1 MKGVSVTRLITP
13 HDAPALAR
21 LVRANREFLAPWE
34 PVRGEDYFTEDGQRA
49 DILGSLAQYAQG
61 VKVPHVIVRESGGI
75 AGRITLN
82 TVVRGAFQSAS
93 VGYWLG
99 AADNGRGLATAAVRD
114 MIKLAFQDL
123 GLHRL
128 EAGTLVDNVR
138 SQRVLERSGFVRFG
152 LAPEYLEIAGR
163 WQDHVLYQLLN
174 SGPG

>member
-21 LVRANREFLAPWE
+21 LVRANREFLAPRE

-128 EAGTLVDNVR
+128 EAGPGWTT
-138 SQRVLERSGFVRFG
+138 SGRSGSWSVAASPLG
-152 LAPEYLEIAGR
+152 AGPGVPRDRRR
-163 WQDHVLYQLLN
+163 WQDSRLDQLLD